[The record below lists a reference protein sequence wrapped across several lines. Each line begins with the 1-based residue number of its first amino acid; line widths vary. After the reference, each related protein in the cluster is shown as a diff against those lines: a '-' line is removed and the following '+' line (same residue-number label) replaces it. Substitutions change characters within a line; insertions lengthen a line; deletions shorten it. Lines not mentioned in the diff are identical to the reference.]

1 MARHRT
7 KDEGDLGIAKIH
19 ADLVGKGF
27 TVQWD
32 PYRARRTSGHGGLVP
47 RAVTPTSR
55 QLVKATRGYWG
66 RTSVEAS
73 MRRPREETDEP

>member
-47 RAVTPTSR
+47 RAVTLT
-55 QLVKATRGYWG
+55 LKATRGYWR

-73 MRRPREETDEP
+73 MRRPLEEMDEP